1 MGIDNAI
8 IKIRNRK
15 VELKLTFEYADHIMH
30 NFMHYNPPHDVCFL
44 DIQRIA
50 KIAVYQKEHG
60 RIWTGAA
67 QFKGKIYR
75 IVIIVMNKFAVVKTC
90 YYYKYAKG

>member
-1 MGIDNAI
+1 MGTENAS

-30 NFMHYNPPHDVCFL
+30 NFMHFNPPHDVNFL

-50 KIAVYQKEHG
+50 KSAVFQNKKD
-60 RIWTGAA
+60 RIWNGAA
-67 QFKGKIYR
+67 LFKGKKYR
-75 IVIIVMNKFAVVKTC
+75 VIIILTTKFAVVKTC
-90 YYYKYAKG
+90 YYLKYA

>member
-1 MGIDNAI
+1 MGTENAS

-30 NFMHYNPPHDVCFL
+30 NFMHFNPPHDVNFL

-50 KIAVYQKEHG
+50 KAAVFQNKKG
-60 RIWTGAA
+60 RIWSGAA
-67 QFKGKIYR
+67 LFKGKNYR
-75 IVIIVMNKFAVVKTC
+75 LVIILTTKFAVVKTC
-90 YYYKYAKG
+90 YYYTYA

>member
-1 MGIDNAI
+1 MGTENAI

-30 NFMHYNPPHDVCFL
+30 SYIHRNPPHDLAFL

-50 KIAVYQKEHG
+50 RRAEFELKHH
-60 RIWTGAA
+60 RIWL
-67 QFKGKIYR
+67 GKVVFREKMY
-75 IVIIVMNKFAVVKTC
+75 IIIIILTPKFAVVKSC
-90 YYYKYAKG
+90 YYSHYV

>member
-1 MGIDNAI
+1 MGTENAS

-30 NFMHYNPPHDVCFL
+30 NFMYYNPPHDVCFL

-50 KIAVYQKEHG
+50 KTAVYQKEHG
-60 RIWTGAA
+60 RIWGGAA
-67 QFKGKIYR
+67 HFNGKKYR
-75 IVIIVMNKFAVVKTC
+75 VIIILTAKFAIVKTC
-90 YYYKYAKG
+90 HYYKHA

>member
-1 MGIDNAI
+1 MGTENAS

-30 NFMHYNPPHDVCFL
+30 NFMHFNPPHDVCFL

-50 KIAVYQKEHG
+50 KTAIFQKEHG
-60 RIWTGAA
+60 RIWSGAA
-67 QFKGKIYR
+67 LFKGKKYR
-75 IVIIVMNKFAVVKTC
+75 VVIILTAKFAVIKTC
-90 YYYKYAKG
+90 YYYQYA